1 MGSPLTDQN
10 SGQNSWGEQEDQCS
24 PHAAQ
29 FVLLIAPYTLRELP
43 LRERARVRGR
53 VLSSSAAMFEK
64 LYCGFRAAGAAR
76 GIIAV
81 NDIAAGDST
90 FTPSPIKG
98 RE

>member
-1 MGSPLTDQN
+1 
-10 SGQNSWGEQEDQCS
+10 
-24 PHAAQ
+24 
-29 FVLLIAPYTLRELP
+29 
-43 LRERARVRGR
+43 
-53 VLSSSAAMFEK
+53 MFEK

-90 FTPSPIKG
+90 FTPPIKG

>member
-1 MGSPLTDQN
+1 
-10 SGQNSWGEQEDQCS
+10 
-24 PHAAQ
+24 
-29 FVLLIAPYTLRELP
+29 
-43 LRERARVRGR
+43 
-53 VLSSSAAMFEK
+53 MFGK
-64 LYCGFRAAGAAR
+64 LYCGFRAAGAAC